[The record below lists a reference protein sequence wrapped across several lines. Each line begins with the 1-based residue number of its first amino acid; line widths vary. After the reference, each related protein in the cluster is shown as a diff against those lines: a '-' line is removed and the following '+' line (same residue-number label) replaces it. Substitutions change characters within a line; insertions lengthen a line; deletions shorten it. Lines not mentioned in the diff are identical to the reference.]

1 MKNLFL
7 PLFGCLVLV
16 SCGEAK
22 EETPAGPT
30 GPNFCDCVEA
40 EQGSD
45 FLKECEEAFKDLT
58 PEEALAKFE
67 ECQTEESK

>member
-16 SCGEAK
+16 SCGESK
-22 EETPAGPT
+22 EETPA

-45 FLKECEEAFKDLT
+45 LLKECEEAFKDLT
-58 PEEALAKFE
+58 PEEARAKFE
-67 ECQTEESK
+67 ECLTEESK